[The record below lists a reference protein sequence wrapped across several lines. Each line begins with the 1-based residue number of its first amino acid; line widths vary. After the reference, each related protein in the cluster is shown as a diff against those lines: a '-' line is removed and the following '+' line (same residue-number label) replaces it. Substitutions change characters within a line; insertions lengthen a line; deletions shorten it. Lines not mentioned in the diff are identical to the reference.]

1 MKCPINYSNDVF
13 SDQTVQAVPLSTA
26 QGSTAST
33 SNSTSNQGNIQYVYV
48 PVLNADN
55 YKVLL
60 IILVIVVLG
69 LLFAIPRGDEA

>member
-13 SDQTVQAVPLSTA
+13 SDQTVQAVPSTT
-26 QGSTAST
+26 QGGTAST
-33 SNSTSNQGNIQYVYV
+33 SNSTSNQGNTQYVYV

-55 YKVLL
+55 YKFLL

-69 LLFAIPRGDEA
+69 ILFAIPRGDEA